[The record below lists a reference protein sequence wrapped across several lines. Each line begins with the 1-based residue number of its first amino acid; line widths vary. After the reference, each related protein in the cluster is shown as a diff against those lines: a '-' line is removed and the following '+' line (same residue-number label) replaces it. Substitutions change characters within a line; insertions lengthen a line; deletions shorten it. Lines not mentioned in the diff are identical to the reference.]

1 MPTTYAPISSTY
13 AGQAA
18 AGYIKSAFLANESLQ
33 NVTVKENI
41 EYKQV
46 VRKMVDD
53 ITFEAPTCD
62 FSPLGTVVFSERVLT
77 LEKFQVQRQFCKKDF
92 LQDWETK
99 SEQNGQLHASLSDAI
114 IANYMAGIAARNEV
128 LIWQGVNATTG
139 QYDGFETLFSAGG
152 SGVNAVATPVAIT
165 EANVLDKIK
174 LLVAACPLKV
184 RNATEKPLIYI
195 SSDVAENY
203 RNKLAS
209 QGNGFFYSAGAPI
222 AMTWN
227 GMFNIVE
234 CAGMSTNTMVMAQK
248 SNLWFGTNLLSDWNE
263 VALLDMYQ
271 YDLSDNVRFNAKFFA
286 GVQFGFGDEIAYYN
300 A

>member
-1 MPTTYAPISSTY
+1 MPTSYLPISTTY

-33 NVTVKENI
+33 YLTVKENI

-46 VRKMVDD
+46 VRKFVDD

-62 FSPLGTVVFSERVLT
+62 FTPLGTSVLSERVLT
-77 LEKFQVQRQFCKKDF
+77 LEKFQVQRQYCKKDF
-92 LQDWETK
+92 LTDWETK
-99 SEQNGQLHASLSDAI
+99 SVQNGQLHASLIDAI
-114 IANYMAGIAARNEV
+114 IANVMAGIAARNEV
-128 LIWQGVNATTG
+128 LIWQGVNATAG

-184 RNATEKPLIYI
+184 RKATEKPLIYI
-195 SSDVAENY
+195 SSDVAEAY

-222 AMTWN
+222 KMTWN
-227 GMFNIVE
+227 GMFDIVE

-248 SNLWFGTNLLSDWNE
+248 SNLWFGTNLMSDWNE

-271 YDLSDNVRFNAKFFA
+271 YDLSDNIRFNAKFFA
-286 GVQFGFGDEIAYYN
+286 GCQFGFGDEIAYYN